1 MGGIGGGGGGPNVG
15 GSAGGAAGGTG
26 GRAAHGSGHADDTS
40 AQHGIVD
47 PIGTGATEGVTRGKY
62 FLIDV
67 PNWNDSTDAPMTTYL
82 RLGAVKDVTIAGMA
96 DAPKD
101 SGEDLAAYVQGFI
114 DDTRV
119 RRTEDDYRCSRE
131 GEFTFVP
138 VEERLAESAILHTK
152 GGWRDHSDGN
162 RVTTTRG
169 DKVEVIRGN
178 YKMVVL
184 GRTDREDDA
193 IVTDFSG
200 GHGADSPITFRP
212 GYENHIEWVKNYD
225 GTWKVTESTVRGD
238 VHSTYHGDTVDF
250 YYGNKKESTTG
261 STSPGKYHENPAI
274 VDRTWAVSMES
285 YTGVGLPVP
294 TIKDVTEAGS
304 IDSSTTAVSMTSTTT
319 ASTMDDVTT
328 VATMTSTTTAATITD
343 TTTAA
348 LIASTTIG
356 NTVST
361 QIGNDLTTTIGN
373 TAEVTLGSTSE
384 VTIGGESSITV
395 GTVLDIQV
403 AAFLNLALS
412 GGVDISVGPQ
422 LSIGVFQVSWNPLC
436 HEIESMKST
445 LNTIENKIA
454 SQFNQLAAVMFLG

>member
-1 MGGIGGGGGGPNVG
+1 VG
-15 GSAGGAAGGTG
+15 GVAAQGSGVAGGRMSKDSEQT
-26 GRAAHGSGHADDTS
+26 DDDRRER
-40 AQHGIVD
+40 GIVD
-47 PIGTGATEGVTRGKY
+47 PVGQGGTPGVTRGKY

-67 PNWNDSTDAPMTTYL
+67 PNWNDSEEDPMTSYL
-82 RLGAVKDVTIAGMA
+82 RIGAVKDVSIAGMA

-101 SGEDLAAYVQGFI
+101 TGEDLAAYVTGFI
-114 DDTRV
+114 DDTRM
-119 RRTEDDYRCSRE
+119 RKTEEDYRCSRE
-131 GEFTFVP
+131 DEFTYIP

-162 RVTTTRG
+162 RITTTRG
-169 DKVEVIRGN
+169 DKVEVVRGN

-193 IVTDFSG
+193 SVTDFSG
-200 GHGADSPITFRP
+200 GHGSDSPITFRP
-212 GYENHIEWVKNYD
+212 GYENRIEWVKNYD

-238 VHSTYHGDTVDF
+238 VHSTYHGDTADF
-250 YYGNKKESTTG
+250 FYGNDKQSTTG

-285 YTGVGLPVP
+285 YTGVGMPIP
-294 TIKDVTEAGS
+294 TMKDVTEAGS
-304 IDSSTTAVSMTSTTT
+304 IDSKTTAVSMTSTTT

-328 VATMTSTTTAATITD
+328 VGTMTSTTTAATITD

-348 LIASTTIG
+348 LVASTTIA

-373 TAEVTLGSTSE
+373 TAEITIGGTEE

-436 HEIESMKST
+436 YEIESLKGT
-445 LNTIENKIA
+445 LGSLENKI
-454 SQFNQLAAVMFLG
+454 SGQFAQLAAVMFLG

>member
-1 MGGIGGGGGGPNVG
+1 MSKGGSGPNVG
-15 GSAGGAAGGTG
+15 GIASQAGGKTG
-26 GRAAHGSGHADDTS
+26 GRQTS
-40 AQHGIVD
+40 NALGEGDEGRGAIVD
-47 PIGTGATEGVTRGKY
+47 PIGTGATPGVTRGKY
-62 FLIDV
+62 ILVEV
-67 PNWNDSTDAPMTTYL
+67 PNWNDSDQSPMTSYL

-101 SGEDLAAYVQGFI
+101 TGEDLAAYVTGFI

-119 RRTEDDYRCSRE
+119 RRTDDDYRCSRD
-131 GEFTFVP
+131 GEFTFTP
-138 VEERLAESAILHTK
+138 VEDRLAESAILHTK

-162 RVTTTRG
+162 RITTTRG

-193 IVTDFSG
+193 TVTDFSG
-200 GHGADSPITFRP
+200 GHGSDSPITFRP

-294 TIKDVTEAGS
+294 TIKDATEAGS
-304 IDSSTTAVSMTSTTT
+304 IESKTTAVSMASTTT

-328 VATMTSTTTAATITD
+328 VGTMTSTTTAATITD

-348 LIASTTIG
+348 LIASTTIA

-361 QIGNDLTTTIGN
+361 QIGNDLTTTVGN
-373 TAEVTLGSTSE
+373 TAEVTLGTTSE

-412 GGVDISVGPQ
+412 GGVDIAVGPQ

-436 HEIESMKST
+436 YEIESMKGT
-445 LNTIENKIA
+445 LGSIENKISGA
-454 SQFNQLAAVMFLG
+454 FNQLASVMFLG

>member
-1 MGGIGGGGGGPNVG
+1 MSGKPNTGGVANQAAGSKVAVTDVGGGSGGGGKP
-15 GSAGGAAGGTG
+15 
-26 GRAAHGSGHADDTS
+26 D
-40 AQHGIVD
+40 IVD

-62 FLIDV
+62 YLVEV
-67 PNWNDSTDAPMTTYL
+67 PNWNDSADDPMSSYI
-82 RLGAVKDVTIAGMA
+82 RLGAVKDVTIAGQA
-96 DAPKD
+96 DAPKHT
-101 SGEDLAAYVQGFI
+101 GEDLAAYVKGFI
-114 DDTRV
+114 DDTRDRGV
-119 RRTEDDYRCSRE
+119 EGEYTCARDD
-131 GEFTFVP
+131 EFTFTP

-162 RVTTTRG
+162 RITTTRG

-193 IVTDFSG
+193 VVTDLSG
-200 GHGADSPITFRP
+200 GHGATSPITFRP
-212 GYENHIEWVKNYD
+212 GYQNKIEWVKNYD

-261 STSPGKYHENPAI
+261 SAAPSKFHENPAI

-294 TIKDVTEAGS
+294 SITDVTEAGTMDSTTNAGS
-304 IDSSTTAVSMTSTTT
+304 ISSTTVVGTITDTTT
-319 ASTMDDVTT
+319 AG
-328 VATMTSTTTAATITD
+328 TMTSTTTAGTITD

-348 LIASTTIG
+348 AIISNTVG
-356 NTVST
+356 NTINNQV
-361 QIGNDLTTTIGN
+361 GNDVTTTIGA
-373 TAEVTLGSTSE
+373 TSEITLGSTSE

-436 HEIESMKST
+436 HDIKSMKST
-445 LNTIENKIA
+445 LASVENRIA
-454 SQFNQLAAVMFLG
+454 SQFSQLAAVMFLG